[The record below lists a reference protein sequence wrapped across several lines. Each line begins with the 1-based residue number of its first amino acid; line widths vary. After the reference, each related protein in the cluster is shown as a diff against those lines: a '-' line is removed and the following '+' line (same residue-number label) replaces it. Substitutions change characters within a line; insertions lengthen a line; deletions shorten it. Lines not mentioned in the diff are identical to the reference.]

1 MDTQLLLDKYVSLDS
16 GFASSRERQLIDE
29 IVGAWQNDDLDSFTQ
44 SLTQFD
50 RIIPLDEWKTML
62 LLRIKKLFEQEPDLL

>member
-44 SLTQFD
+44 SLTQ
-50 RIIPLDEWKTML
+50 
-62 LLRIKKLFEQEPDLL
+62 EPDLL